1 MRLASG
7 AALLLL
13 LSAWLL
19 AAIGQVAPP
28 PPHSFGPDTYRTG
41 FFTGEGTSTPG
52 LVCEGSSAER
62 RLCTGFLPSAVD
74 GTLLEVSVRVP
85 PGEGPHPLVVV
96 LHGWGGSKNS
106 LGYLADPLSTDGHA
120 VLRYSARGF
129 GESWG
134 QVNLADIHV
143 ELEDLRSMI
152 GQVVD
157 HGELRVDGDAVG
169 IVGVSYGGG
178 QSWLA
183 LVQPTFRT
191 PHGTNVRLR
200 TVVPIVPWSDLLY
213 SLLPNGRPE
222 RSLEPAGSAKLS
234 YLNALFASGL
244 RTSPARPYPNY
255 PDYLIAWHAWI
266 NAVEPNEA
274 DPIYRQIVD
283 GLAGYRSIWWQHGFW
298 LDAVR
303 HRVPVFQVQGFT
315 DDLFPLPEAKG
326 MLDTLASVDP
336 QYPIASYFGD
346 IGHPRASN
354 KAGEMEYMIGLVRNW
369 FGYYLRGLGPAP
381 THGIRAAIT
390 RPREQAFNPAD
401 VISVPNY
408 GALKT
413 GEVSK
418 NFEGTAVLVNPVT
431 DPLRGFFWDPLVM
444 EASRE
449 LRPLPVPP
457 APAVVPDS
465 LGVFTV
471 PVSELSGGRALLI
484 AGQPVV
490 SFRARPTALR
500 VQLNVRLI
508 DVAPN
513 GTQQLITRGTVI
525 LQTAPGILPVVPV
538 VIPTYGNLWE

>member
-1 MRLASG
+1 MRRFGMVLFATVQF
-7 AALLLL
+7 
-13 LSAWLL
+13 L
-19 AAIGQVAPP
+19 AAMCAVAQPT
-28 PPHSFGPDTYRTG
+28 HRFGPDTYRIG
-41 FFTGEGTSTPG
+41 VFTGEGTARPG
-52 LVCEGSSAER
+52 LKCDGNTSEGR
-62 RLCTGFLPSAVD
+62 TCTGFLASSVD
-74 GTLLEVSVRVP
+74 GTLLDVSVTVP
-85 PGEGPHPLVVV
+85 PGEGPHPLVVL
-96 LHGWGGSKNS
+96 LHGWGGSRES
-106 LGYLADPLSTDGHA
+106 LGDIVRPLQEDGGYA
-120 VLRYSARGF
+120 LLRYSARGF

-134 QVNLADIHV
+134 QVNLADVHV
-143 ELEDLRSMI
+143 EMEDLRSMV
-152 GQVVD
+152 GQVID
-157 HGELRVDGDAVG
+157 QGRLHLNADAVG

-183 LVQPTFRT
+183 LLQPAFMS
-191 PHGTNVRLR
+191 PHGRPVRVR
-200 TVVPIVPWSDLLY
+200 TVVPIVPWTDLLY
-213 SLLPNGRPE
+213 SLLPNGKPEFSLRP
-222 RSLEPAGSAKLS
+222 PGSAKLS
-234 YLNALFASGL
+234 YVNGLYASGL
-244 RTSPARPYPNY
+244 RKSPQRPYLNY
-255 PDYLIAWHAWI
+255 PDYLVAWHAWI
-266 NAVEPNEA
+266 NAMEPNEA
-274 DPIYRQIVD
+274 DPVFRQIVD
-283 GLAGYRSIWWQHGFW
+283 GLAGYRSIWWQRGFW
-298 LDAVR
+298 HDAVR

-315 DDLFPLPEAKG
+315 DDLFPLPEAKR